1 MQNMALMALTLAFL
15 GCGGAPPPP
24 VAQEPTPPPAPAAG
38 STEVHARGGRQVTAT
53 VGRAG
58 GTLEIDTGAR
68 LTIPPGAL
76 SEARE
81 ITFGHGADTTIFS
94 NREGIRPL
102 SGTLSVSPPLT
113 TAPGKSLTLSI
124 RHRGLPD
131 GYSPEDLA
139 LAVESAGERR
149 ALGMGENQ
157 TRWEN
162 FPAVQAGDRLEGELT
177 ELPGM
182 RLAFIVSR

>member
-1 MQNMALMALTLAFL
+1 MRILALMALTLTFL

-24 VAQEPTPPPAPAAG
+24 VAQQPAAPPGPPPG
-38 STEVHARGGRQVTAT
+38 STEVHARGERQVTAT
-53 VGRAG
+53 VGSAG
-58 GTLEIDTGAR
+58 GTLEIDNGAR
-68 LTIPPGAL
+68 LTIPPNAL
-76 SEARE
+76 SETRE
-81 ITFGHGADTTIFS
+81 ITFGRGADTRVFD

-102 SGTLSVSPPLT
+102 SGTLTVSPPLI
-113 TAPGKSLTLSI
+113 TAPGKPVTVSI
-124 RHRGLPD
+124 PHRGLPD
-131 GYSPEDLA
+131 GYDAADLA

-162 FPAVQAGDRLEGELT
+162 FPAVQRGDRLEGELT